1 MVTTTLTRTHQITLP
16 AEIVQALELAPGS
29 QVEWAIGPDGTLIGT
44 PKASRAQRAAALY
57 GAGRRYLRPDV
68 DPVRDLIAERL
79 DDPQFAAIPEELLK
93 QETLPDKSTLE

>member
-1 MVTTTLTRTHQITLP
+1 VGGELSILEDMTTTTLTRKHQITLP

-29 QVEWAIGPDGTLIGT
+29 QVEWAIGPDGTLIGK

-57 GAGRRYLRPDV
+57 GAGRRYLRPGV

-79 DDPQFAAIPEELLK
+79 DDDDAYRAE
-93 QETLPDKSTLE
+93 S